1 MDLHGQK
8 QAFLQLV
15 SPSLPNEWEVEEVME
30 ALAGVSE
37 DRRRILLSHVPTIWP
52 VSHTLC
58 LSYLAQ
64 GAREERSC
72 PPELIPEWVRQ
83 ILSSYEHGGLRGAR
97 EFMADIE
104 ANFLDPLRGRACVD
118 LEEVRGR
125 MVPYLRGVSGL
136 PLDLVADGR
145 DRLWTDTRTIFVPG
159 QLHLFADRADNL
171 LLFRFLIV
179 LQWGFIAA
187 GTYRVHPRRD
197 DFAQVAERYGVTAD
211 GGGLSD
217 YLACFPDPQRAGEAL
232 LLFESGKVA
241 RDLGCELP
249 GLFRSV
255 RPLWRRLL
263 DRYRGRGGAGRQWLL
278 DRLQEV
284 VPAADSPGGHDA
296 NGSRPDGERAR
307 LAGFAEFH
315 DTLSSRCREE
325 DREVLKLLLGVP
337 DFTAAA
343 KRLEQARE
351 EDRELFISLLA
362 GILPENAG
370 GESDGEKGG
379 DGGKEADS
387 ITLQQGRVT
396 GEREEAVGLSLLAEV
411 ELPPE
416 LVAVKER
423 IEADLGEVPVSYIQS
438 AAGLAGPGRTIA
450 GAAGKD
456 DQRLVVDSS
465 FVYDEWDFRRT
476 GYRKDWCAVIERELP
491 SQRTGF
497 VPLTLQKYQGLIIR
511 MRRQFEMLRTT
522 YRFARRRRYG
532 DDIDFDAMVDAI
544 GDRQAG
550 LAPTDRLFIRLMHD
564 QRDIATLFLVDMS
577 NSTEGWIGQLIKEAL
592 VLLCE
597 VMEVT
602 GDRYGVYGFSGMRRS
617 RCDLYHVKHLDEAH
631 GDDVRRR
638 IGAIGPREYT
648 RMGPPIRHLTR
659 RLRETDA
666 RMRLLII
673 LTDGKPEDYD
683 GYADTYAIEDT
694 RRALIEAR
702 GNGIH
707 AFCVTVDQKAQEYL
721 AHMFGQGNYIFVNR
735 IESLPLRMAEFYRSL
750 TS

>member
-1 MDLHGQK
+1 MDLRAQK

-15 SPSLPNEWEVEEVME
+15 SPSLPNEWEVEEVMD
-30 ALAGVSE
+30 ALAGVSV
-37 DRRRILLSHVPTIWP
+37 DRRRALLSHVPTIWP
-52 VSHTLC
+52 ISHTLC
-58 LSYLAQ
+58 FSYLAQ

-72 PPELIPEWVRQ
+72 PPELMPEWVRQ
-83 ILSSYEHGGLRGAR
+83 ILSNYEHGGLRGAR
-97 EFMADIE
+97 DFMADIE
-104 ANFLDPLRGRACVD
+104 ANFLDPLRGRARVELD
-118 LEEVRGR
+118 EVRGR

-136 PLDLVADGR
+136 PLELVADGR
-145 DRLWTDTRTIFVPG
+145 NGLWTDTRTIFVPG
-159 QLHLFADRADNL
+159 QLHMFADRTDNL
-171 LLFRFLIV
+171 LFYRFLIV

-187 GTYRVHPRRD
+187 GTYRIRPSRD
-197 DFAQVAERYGVTAD
+197 DFALLAKRYGVTAAAD
-211 GGGLSD
+211 GLSD

-232 LLFESGKVA
+232 LLFEIGDVA
-241 RDLGCELP
+241 RGLCRELP

-255 RPLWRRLL
+255 QPLWRQLL

-278 DRLQEV
+278 DRLQGIM
-284 VPAADSPGGHDA
+284 PAAVSPGRRDDIGRA
-296 NGSRPDGERAR
+296 PGEKHAR
-307 LAGFAEFH
+307 LAGFADFH
-315 DTLSSRCREE
+315 DMLSASCREE
-325 DREVLKLLLGVP
+325 DRELLQLLLGSP

-343 KRLEQARE
+343 KRLEQSRD

-362 GILPENAG
+362 GILPENPG
-370 GESDGEKGG
+370 GASDGEKASTGAG
-379 DGGKEADS
+379 EADS
-387 ITLQQGRVT
+387 IMMQEGGKT
-396 GEREEAVGLSLLAEV
+396 GEREETPGLSLLAEI

-416 LVAVKER
+416 LAAVKVR
-423 IEADLGEVPVSYIQS
+423 IEADLGEVPVSYIRS
-438 AAGLAGPGRTIA
+438 AAGLAGPGRTLA
-450 GAAGKD
+450 GMAGKD
-456 DQRLVVDSS
+456 DQRLAAESS
-465 FVYDEWDFRRT
+465 FVYDEWDYRRA
-476 GYRKDWCAVIERELP
+476 GYRKDWCAVIEKELP

-497 VPLTLQKYQGLIIR
+497 VPLTLQKHRGLITR

-532 DDIDFDAMVDAI
+532 DDIDFDAIVDAI

-550 LAPTDRLFIRLMHD
+550 LAPTDRLFIRLMRD

-577 NSTEGWIGQLIKEAL
+577 NSTEGWIGQLIKETL

-602 GDRYGVYGFSGMRRS
+602 GDRYGIYGFSGMRRS

-631 GDDVRRR
+631 GDVVRQR

-648 RMGPPIRHLTR
+648 RMGPPIRHLAR

-707 AFCVTVDQKAQEYL
+707 AFCVTVDQKAHEYL
-721 AHMFGQGNYIFVNR
+721 GHMFGQGNYIFVNR